1 MNKEFHD
8 IIERIHDLK
17 DMEVMLIGS
26 RVSIPALI
34 ALNARLERLELLL
47 IPKTIKEEQ
56 L

>member
-1 MNKEFHD
+1 MNREFHD

-26 RVSIPALI
+26 RISIPALI
-34 ALNARLERLELLL
+34 NLNFRFERLEQLL
-47 IPKTIKEEQ
+47 IPKTIKEEE